1 MSVTSKVAFAILYTI
16 PMKLADLPHHH
27 AVLLVHTKR
36 EAITLSLK
44 EELQALSPVHRFFI
58 NTVLDIDTARSVISW
73 AQTPYN
79 GEKVALISF
88 HSASIPAQNAMLK
101 ILEEPRVGVKFIL
114 VTSNKSNLID
124 TVLSRVHVITEG
136 KAEGAQED
144 AYLFLETRPQMRMSL
159 PYITNL
165 LNQEDEEGRKNRE
178 GVRAFLLGLVTCMSK
193 DQKTFSGAHIAD
205 TLEVASYAADPSSSG
220 KALLE
225 YISLA
230 LPQTTS

>member
-1 MSVTSKVAFAILYTI
+1 
-16 PMKLADLPHHH
+16 MKLADIPNHH
-27 AVLLVHTKR
+27 AVLLLHTER
-36 EAITLSLK
+36 EALTRSLK
-44 EELQALSPVHRFFI
+44 EELQALSPAHRFFT
-58 NTVLDIDTARSVISW
+58 NTVLDIDTARSIISW

-79 GEKVALISF
+79 GEKIALISF

-101 ILEEPRVGVKFIL
+101 MLEEPRDGVKFIL
-114 VTSNKSNLID
+114 VTSNKAGLID
-124 TVLSRVHVITEG
+124 TVLSRVHVRSSNSG
-136 KAEGAQED
+136 AEELPQD
-144 AYLFLETRPQMRMSL
+144 AYLFLETRPQMRMAL

-178 GVRAFLLGLVTCMSK
+178 GVRAFLLALTTCMSK
-193 DQKTFSGAHIAD
+193 NKTFSGEHIAD